1 MVTAFP
7 ETGTSPAQ
15 PVDLG
20 SIGPYLSAPL
30 FPPCCRGPHGVWRRL
45 SPPYLS
51 AKYHG
56 CNSLATCLQPES
68 PIPPLTM
75 RQLSLDANTTPTRRQ
90 GDASAQDEG
99 RDQRTARTPW
109 PRNCPQ
115 ARKGRVGPSYLCGV
129 RAAGPH
135 TGRRSWGILSG
146 RAARHDTPGTASD
159 SWTAYRV
166 RPQSAEWHGDIRDR
180 RTPPQRTHR
189 PPSRRRT
196 NARSRR

>member
-1 MVTAFP
+1 MRRYV
-7 ETGTSPAQ
+7 
-15 PVDLG
+15 
-20 SIGPYLSAPL
+20 SAPQNVASSRV
-30 FPPCCRGPHGVWRRL
+30 PPCPKSRWRSL

-51 AKYHG
+51 AKSH
-56 CNSLATCLQPES
+56 CFNCLSTCMQPES
-68 PIPPLTM
+68 PITPLTM
-75 RQLSLDANTTPTRRQ
+75 RQLSLDANPTPTRRQ
-90 GDASAQDEG
+90 GDANVTPAPRTRAATSPYIFGHVSVPRPGKAALALHTSAG
-99 RDQRTARTPW
+99 F
-109 PRNCPQ
+109 
-115 ARKGRVGPSYLCGV
+115 G
-129 RAAGPH
+129 AAGPH